1 MTRCPSLGFLIPLL
15 TAAVVAAD
23 VPAKRDADTLALHHG
38 WGSPSETAALD
49 ALVAT
54 YKKSHPD
61 AAVRALSVEGRG
73 RMFTVV
79 RNGQSD
85 AFVAQA
91 GATLLPFLDAG
102 LVDPIDDLW
111 AAAGLD
117 KVIPPVLQKIN
128 SHDGHHYSL
137 PLAVHRTNLVW
148 YNKTVLDK
156 HKIDPATLTT
166 WDAFFKAAESLRASG
181 VRAPVQMGLTWT
193 ATAVFEGI
201 MAGLG
206 REAYES
212 WINGRMRSAEDPK
225 CLAAFTT
232 FKRYL
237 EYVNED
243 NATTGWD
250 AALKRVISGEAAFI
264 IMGDWAEGEFQL
276 AGMKYGKDYGAIP
289 VPETQGTYV
298 VLVDSFARPRKR
310 PHERNG
316 DDWLKAVASREG
328 QDAFNTLKGSIP
340 ARTDAD
346 VARYGAYQRSAIA
359 DLKAARSLLPNHDVV
374 EPEAFK
380 VRQLEVIA
388 AFAVDRDVKKAAAAL
403 TAAAVQSEKHFTE
416 TWSLA
421 QP

>member
-1 MTRCPSLGFLIPLL
+1 MKRRVSLVLTMSFLATI
-15 TAAVVAAD
+15 AIAAD
-23 VPAKRDADTLALHHG
+23 APAKLDADGLALHHG

-49 ALVAT
+49 ALVAV
-54 YKKSHPD
+54 YKKRRPD
-61 AAVRALSVEGRG
+61 ATVRSLNAEGRG
-73 RMFTVV
+73 RMFTIV

-102 LVDPIDDLW
+102 LVDPIDEIW
-111 AAAGLD
+111 AEAGLD

-128 SHDGHHYSL
+128 SHDGHHYSI
-137 PLAVHRTNLVW
+137 PLAVHRTNVVW
-148 YNKTVLDK
+148 YNKALLDK
-156 HKIDPATLTT
+156 HRIDPATLTT
-166 WDAFFKAAESLRASG
+166 WDGFFKAAETLRAAG
-181 VRAPVQMGLTWT
+181 VRAPIQMGLTWT

-212 WINGRMRSAEDPK
+212 WINGRMRSVDDPK

-243 NATTGWD
+243 NAVTGWD

-264 IMGDWAEGEFQL
+264 IMGDWAEGEFQI
-276 AGMKYGKDYGAIP
+276 AGMKFGKDYGAMP

-298 VLVDSFARPRKR
+298 VLVDAFARPRKR

-316 DDWLKAVASREG
+316 DEWLKVVASREG

-346 VARYGAYQRSAIA
+346 VSRYGPYQRAAIA
-359 DLKAARSLLPNHDVV
+359 DLKAARSLFPNHDMV

-388 AFAVDRDVKKAAAAL
+388 AFALNRDVKKAAAAL
-403 TAAAVQSEKHFTE
+403 AAATVQSDKHFKE
-416 TWSLA
+416 AWSLA